1 MSKFNKVKN
10 IKNMVSSL
18 DIDKLYKLQE
28 YVSVSQ
34 EFFKEFDSLVS
45 EYCNLF
51 GDDFLFSPAVC
62 DSDFAFVCKS
72 IELYRSLKDEL
83 DVK

>member
-18 DIDKLYKLQE
+18 DINKLYKLQE

-34 EFFKEFDSLVS
+34 EFFKEFDTLVYKYLNS
-45 EYCNLF
+45 FDC
-51 GDDFLFSPAVC
+51 DD
-62 DSDFAFVCKS
+62 DYDFVRNS
-72 IELYRSLKDEL
+72 IVLYISLKDKL
-83 DVK
+83 NVK

>member
-34 EFFKEFDSLVS
+34 EFFKEFDTL
-45 EYCNLF
+45 
-51 GDDFLFSPAVC
+51 
-62 DSDFAFVCKS
+62 VCKYNSSDCDDDYIRSS
-72 IELYRSLKDEL
+72 IELYISLKDKL
-83 DVK
+83 NVK

>member
-18 DIDKLYKLQE
+18 DINKLYKLQE

-34 EFFKEFDSLVS
+34 DFFKEFDTL
-45 EYCNLF
+45 
-51 GDDFLFSPAVC
+51 
-62 DSDFAFVCKS
+62 VCKYNSFDCDDDYFVRSS
-72 IELYRSLKDEL
+72 IELYNSLKDKL
-83 DVK
+83 NVK

>member
-34 EFFKEFDSLVS
+34 EFFKEFDTLVYKYLS
-45 EYCNLF
+45 SP
-51 GDDFLFSPAVC
+51 DDDNSNFICS
-62 DSDFAFVCKS
+62 S
-72 IELYRSLKDEL
+72 IELYISLKDKL
-83 DVK
+83 NVK